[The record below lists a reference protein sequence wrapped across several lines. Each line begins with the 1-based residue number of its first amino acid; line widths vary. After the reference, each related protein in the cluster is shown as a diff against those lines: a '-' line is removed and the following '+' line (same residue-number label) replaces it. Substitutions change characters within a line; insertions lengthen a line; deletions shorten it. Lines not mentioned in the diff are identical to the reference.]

1 MTDIRHTAIVM
12 DKHRMKMIK
21 WDKNPNVKLR
31 RQYKDFITLEG
42 HENCFEKIWHDL
54 HPNEVKHKKAEEVV
68 KEVKD
73 QDSVVS
79 DPSPAKIKDT
89 PARTRENS
97 IRSKEGPSRK

>member
-12 DKHRMKMIK
+12 DKHRLKMIK

-42 HENCFEKIWHDL
+42 HENCFEKIWTDL
-54 HPNEVKHKKAEEVV
+54 HPHDVKTKKKEEIVN
-68 KEVKD
+68 D

-79 DPSPAKIKDT
+79 GDPAPSKTLSSPQ
-89 PARTRENS
+89 ARTRENS
-97 IRSKEGPSRK
+97 VKSKESP